1 MALQK
6 PNFNLLGRS
15 ALNVKRSKISAS
27 TFSSPLKM
35 SKNIS
40 FMKSPGVGQKLTS
53 GSLQSIFG
61 NQELLKAPSIPN
73 AGEGILSSN
82 LILTELSETNR
93 ILGEIQKQLAIDF
106 TNRIT
111 EKEKNLSNMRKG
123 IFGKRSKDEEDALEA
138 KKKIDKESS
147 FLSKTFDAVTKPAKG
162 IFEKLKEFFAL
173 LLTGIVTSAAFEWL
187 KDEGNRKKLS
197 EFFDWVAD
205 HWKWIVGVI
214 VGGVL
219 IKGLLGLLGA
229 LGGIKTLINLIPRRI
244 PRGPGGGLGNIPCL
258 PVRCVPELAASRVL
272 KMAMIAASMLE
283 AKRLWPWLKD
293 IQGKARIPESD
304 APGRQP
310 IPIPDWVTAFKPF
323 AESLIA
329 GKIMSIKSLIDLMLE
344 DNRIKSLTTRVETLE
359 SQGGQAVDSSTS
371 AESSTS
377 SLEKAQ
383 SNWSVAQ
390 EKWKELYSAST
401 VFMTGKL
408 AEIKQAWSEID
419 WRKVMADVNEV
430 VGYLDLLVGLVGVL
444 IPEPTTSGAGAVLM
458 LNRINKIRRLW
469 NLRKLA
475 PSTQKDG
482 GLIVPTF
489 AKGGK
494 TKRKKKACCSNCAMG
509 FSAGK
514 MSDGGKLNG
523 PSHAEGGIPIEVEG
537 GEYIVN
543 KSDTTK
549 FLPILEDI
557 NYNSGEMWQHFVNAT
572 SILNT
577 NLKDQLIINDK
588 ISKILTEFNDKL
600 YDLSLAY
607 ATDTVMARAS
617 QVSDIPSLASST
629 SSFSGATAS
638 LTPVVTVIPKLLTVG
653 KRERVVRNVSLDIPG
668 DSTTID
674 ARSNKSDVSSESVAV
689 KPMASTQ
696 GISMTPS
703 PVDSY
708 NVSRMAA
715 VYSLYGIG

>member
-1 MALQK
+1 
-6 PNFNLLGRS
+6 
-15 ALNVKRSKISAS
+15 
-27 TFSSPLKM
+27 
-35 SKNIS
+35 
-40 FMKSPGVGQKLTS
+40 MKSPGVGRKLTS
-53 GSLQSIFG
+53 GSLQSVFA
-61 NQELLKAPSIPN
+61 NQELLKAPSIPKP
-73 AGEGILSSN
+73 GEGVLSSN

-138 KKKIDKESS
+138 KKKIDKDSS

-173 LLTGIVTSAAFEWL
+173 LLTGILTSAAFKWL
-187 KDEGNRKKLS
+187 RDEGNREKLTR
-197 EFFDWVAD
+197 FFNWVGD

-214 VGGVL
+214 AG
-219 IKGLLGLLGA
+219 GLLLNGILNLLGA
-229 LGGIKTLINLIPRRI
+229 LGGIKTLIDLIPRRI
-244 PRGPGGGLGNIPCL
+244 GGPGGGGNCFPIANCGLEWVKATVSVLLPGIIAGALIEWPFLKDGLVSDPKPANAIKPFKIPVEL
-258 PVRCVPELAASRVL
+258 QPLAWLAAAL
-272 KMAMIAASMLE
+272 KLE
-283 AKRLWPWLKD
+283 
-293 IQGKARIPESD
+293 
-304 APGRQP
+304 
-310 IPIPDWVTAFKPF
+310 
-323 AESLIA
+323 
-329 GKIMSIKSLIDLMLE
+329 KIKTLIDLGKFILGGLSPKVLAQKLENLENNLNLE
-344 DNRIKSLTTRVETLE
+344 DKKINIPDLKTISEGALSSQFVQQLQNIDLKVEERTNGILNTLNSSVQSLW
-359 SQGGQAVDSSTS
+359 D
-371 AESSTS
+371 
-377 SLEKAQ
+377 
-383 SNWSVAQ
+383 SVASIPGNIS
-390 EKWKELYSAST
+390 E
-401 VFMTGKL
+401 
-408 AEIKQAWSEID
+408 AWANRPGWVD
-419 WRKVMADVNEV
+419 PM
-430 VGYLDLLVGLVGVL
+430 LGVL
-444 IPEPTTSGAGAVLM
+444 GTIGAVVL
-458 LNRINKIRRLW
+458 LIKTGIISGPIALGIG
-469 NLRKLA
+469 LLGLLGIGEGLQLQGA
-475 PSTQKDG
+475 ADG
-482 GLIVPTF
+482 GLVEQY

-514 MSDGGKLNG
+514 MQDGGKLNG

-653 KRERVVRNVSLDIPG
+653 KKQRVVRNMSLDIPG

-674 ARSNKSDVSSESVAV
+674 ARSNKGDVSSESVAV
-689 KPMASTQ
+689 KPMASTM
-696 GISMTPS
+696 GTRMSPS
-703 PVDSY
+703 PVDPY
-708 NVSRMAA
+708 NVSRISA

>member
-1 MALQK
+1 
-6 PNFNLLGRS
+6 
-15 ALNVKRSKISAS
+15 
-27 TFSSPLKM
+27 
-35 SKNIS
+35 
-40 FMKSPGVGQKLTS
+40 MKSPGVGRKLTS
-53 GSLQSIFG
+53 GSLQSVFA
-61 NQELLKAPSIPN
+61 NQELLRAPSIPKP
-73 AGEGILSSN
+73 GEGVLSSN

-138 KKKIDKESS
+138 KKKIDKDSS

-229 LGGIKTLINLIPRRI
+229 LGGIKTLINLIPKRI
-244 PRGPGGGLGNIPCL
+244 PGVGGWCN
-258 PVRCVPELAASRVL
+258 PVLNCATVNALAFASVL
-272 KMAMIAASMLE
+272 SPFLIADLLL
-283 AKRLWPWLKD
+283 KWPWLKD
-293 IQGKARIPESD
+293 GLVSDPKTVNQPAQIPVFLTELSTALSQAFSVGALVKLLEFLSGIFSPFLGGNKTLAQIVQQSVSDPDVNSIETASDGVSITSEVIETPSEVDVVDLAQQVTENTEKAGVLAS
-304 APGRQP
+304 
-310 IPIPDWVTAFKPF
+310 
-323 AESLIA
+323 SLKA
-329 GKIMSIKSLIDLMLE
+329 
-344 DNRIKSLTTRVETLE
+344 VQETSTNLLQSTGQFLE
-359 SQGGQAVDSSTS
+359 SIASSVVEHTDPTTAKGQATW
-371 AESSTS
+371 AT
-377 SLEKAQ
+377 
-383 SNWSVAQ
+383 
-390 EKWKELYSAST
+390 LYSAVILSAG
-401 VFMTGKL
+401 F
-408 AEIKQAWSEID
+408 
-419 WRKVMADVNEV
+419 
-430 VGYLDLLVGLVGVL
+430 VL
-444 IPEPTTSGAGAVLM
+444 TGAG
-458 LNRINKIRRLW
+458 NR
-469 NLRKLA
+469 
-475 PSTQKDG
+475 KDG
-482 GLIVPTF
+482 GLIEKY

-514 MSDGGKLNG
+514 MQDGGKLNG

-653 KRERVVRNVSLDIPG
+653 KKQRVVRNVNLDIPG

-674 ARSNKSDVSSESVAV
+674 ARSNKSEVSSESVAV

>member
-1 MALQK
+1 
-6 PNFNLLGRS
+6 
-15 ALNVKRSKISAS
+15 
-27 TFSSPLKM
+27 M

-53 GSLQSIFG
+53 GTLNSIFA
-61 NQELLKAPSIPN
+61 NQELLKAPNIPKP
-73 AGEGILSSN
+73 GEGIISSN

-138 KKKIDKESS
+138 KKKIDKDSS

-187 KDEGNRKKLS
+187 KDEANRQKLS
-197 EFFDWVAD
+197 KFFDWVAD

-214 VGGVL
+214 AGGVL
-219 IKGLLGLLGA
+219 IGGILNLLGA
-229 LGGIKTLINLIPRRI
+229 LGGIKTLINLIPKRI
-244 PRGPGGGLGNIPCL
+244 PGVGGWCN
-258 PVRCVPELAASRVL
+258 PVLNCATVNALAFASVL
-272 KMAMIAASMLE
+272 SPFLIADLLL
-283 AKRLWPWLKD
+283 KWPWLKD
-293 IQGKARIPESD
+293 GLVSDPKPDPKPAQIPVFLTELSTALSAAFSVGALVKLLEFLSTIFSPFLLGGGKTLAQIVEQSVSD
-304 APGRQP
+304 TDVNSIETASDGVSITSEVIETPSEVDVVDLAQQ
-310 IPIPDWVTAFKPF
+310 VTENTEKAGIL
-323 AESLIA
+323 ASSL
-329 GKIMSIKSLIDLMLE
+329 KS
-344 DNRIKSLTTRVETLE
+344 VQETSTNQQNQLLE
-359 SQGGQAVDSSTS
+359 SIASSVVEHTDPTTTKGQAT
-371 AESSTS
+371 
-377 SLEKAQ
+377 
-383 SNWSVAQ
+383 W
-390 EKWKELYSAST
+390 
-401 VFMTGKL
+401 
-408 AEIKQAWSEID
+408 
-419 WRKVMADVNEV
+419 
-430 VGYLDLLVGLVGVL
+430 
-444 IPEPTTSGAGAVLM
+444 GAIATAVLFILTSPM
-458 LNRINKIRRLW
+458 HGFGLL
-469 NLRKLA
+469 
-475 PSTQKDG
+475 KDG
-482 GLIVPTF
+482 GLVEKY

-514 MSDGGKLNG
+514 MQDGGKLNG

-653 KRERVVRNVSLDIPG
+653 KKQRVVRNMSLDIPA

-674 ARSNKSDVSSESVAV
+674 ARSNKGDVSSESVAV
-689 KPMASTQ
+689 KPMASTM

>member
-53 GSLQSIFG
+53 GSLQSIFA

-138 KKKIDKESS
+138 KKKIDKDSS

-162 IFEKLKEFFAL
+162 IFERLKEFFAL

-187 KDEGNRKKLS
+187 SNESNREKLTR
-197 EFFDWVAD
+197 FFNWVAD
-205 HWKWIVGVI
+205 HWIWIVGVI
-214 VGGVL
+214 AGGVL
-219 IKGLLGLLGA
+219 IGGILNLLGA
-229 LGGIKTLINLIPRRI
+229 LGGIKTLIDLIPRRI
-244 PRGPGGGLGNIPCL
+244 GGPGGGNCFPIANCGLEWVKVAALAFSPYLLQEIVKKWPFLKDGLVSDPKFKPANAIKPFKIPVEL
-258 PVRCVPELAASRVL
+258 QPLAWLAAV
-272 KMAMIAASMLE
+272 I
-283 AKRLWPWLKD
+283 
-293 IQGKARIPESD
+293 KAE
-304 APGRQP
+304 
-310 IPIPDWVTAFKPF
+310 
-323 AESLIA
+323 
-329 GKIMSIKSLIDLMLE
+329 KIKTLIDLGKFILGGLSPKVLAQKLENLENNLNLE
-344 DNRIKSLTTRVETLE
+344 DKKINIPDLKTIAEGALSSQFAQKLQNIDLKVEERTNGILNTL
-359 SQGGQAVDSSTS
+359 
-371 AESSTS
+371 
-377 SLEKAQ
+377 
-383 SNWSVAQ
+383 N
-390 EKWKELYSAST
+390 ST
-401 VFMTGKL
+401 VQTIWDSVSSIPGNIAEAWANRPEWVDPALALLGTVAGIVLLIKTGVISGPVAGVIGLLGLFGIGEGLKL
-408 AEIKQAWSEID
+408 QGA
-419 WRKVMADVNEV
+419 MA
-430 VGYLDLLVGLVGVL
+430 
-444 IPEPTTSGAGAVLM
+444 
-458 LNRINKIRRLW
+458 
-469 NLRKLA
+469 
-475 PSTQKDG
+475 DG
-482 GLIVPTF
+482 GLVEKY

-514 MSDGGKLNG
+514 MQDGGKLNG
-523 PSHAEGGIPIEVEG
+523 PSHEEGGIPIEVEG

-653 KRERVVRNVSLDIPG
+653 KKQRVVRNMSLDIPG

-674 ARSNKSDVSSESVAV
+674 ARSNKGEVSSESVAV

>member
-1 MALQK
+1 
-6 PNFNLLGRS
+6 
-15 ALNVKRSKISAS
+15 
-27 TFSSPLKM
+27 
-35 SKNIS
+35 
-40 FMKSPGVGQKLTS
+40 MKSPGVGQKLTS
-53 GSLQSIFG
+53 GTLNSIFA
-61 NQELLKAPSIPN
+61 NQELLKAPSIPKP
-73 AGEGILSSN
+73 GEGIISSN

-138 KKKIDKESS
+138 KKKIDKDSS

-187 KDEGNRKKLS
+187 KDEANRQKLS
-197 EFFDWVAD
+197 KFFDWVAD

-214 VGGVL
+214 AGGVL
-219 IKGLLGLLGA
+219 ISGILNLLGA
-229 LGGIKTLINLIPRRI
+229 LGGIKTLIDLIPKFPRG
-244 PRGPGGGLGNIPCL
+244 PRGPGGGLPGGSCL
-258 PVRCVPELAASRVL
+258 SILCEGSKVAITSIISLLLGSSIFWKDL
-272 KMAMIAASMLE
+272 KLGLP
-283 AKRLWPWLKD
+283 KLDL
-293 IQGKARIPESD
+293 
-304 APGRQP
+304 
-310 IPIPDWVTAFKPF
+310 PDWVTNPDKVPVFATAFNALK
-323 AESLIA
+323 EVVD
-329 GKIMSIKSLIDLMLE
+329 GIKTQVGNLVTE
-344 DNRIKSLTTRVETLE
+344 V
-359 SQGGQAVDSSTS
+359 
-371 AESSTS
+371 
-377 SLEKAQ
+377 
-383 SNWSVAQ
+383 
-390 EKWKELYSAST
+390 
-401 VFMTGKL
+401 
-408 AEIKQAWSEID
+408 
-419 WRKVMADVNEV
+419 ADVVTAVGDLSTKVADVTAGVFNGSVLDALASEMLQRFITNPAIATRDWVNSMVDATMTEAMKKWSQV
-430 VGYLDLLVGLVGVL
+430 VGVTEAVQLYLKERFDAVKEAINSWEPPKIEVNWYDIGAKLSAAVIGTVVFLLRDLLLKGLVQ
-444 IPEPTTSGAGAVLM
+444 PM
-458 LNRINKIRRLW
+458 LGIAAKGGTVSDI
-469 NLRKLA
+469 LA
-475 PSTQKDG
+475 RQE
-482 GLIVPTF
+482 F

-514 MSDGGKLNG
+514 MQDGGKLNG

-617 QVSDIPSLASST
+617 QVSDIPSPASSA

-653 KRERVVRNVSLDIPG
+653 KKQRVVRNVNLDIPA

-674 ARSNKSDVSSESVAV
+674 ARSNKSEVSSESVAV

>member
-1 MALQK
+1 
-6 PNFNLLGRS
+6 
-15 ALNVKRSKISAS
+15 
-27 TFSSPLKM
+27 M

-53 GSLQSIFG
+53 GSLQSIFA
-61 NQELLKAPSIPN
+61 NQELLKAPNIPKP
-73 AGEGILSSN
+73 GEGIISSN

-138 KKKIDKESS
+138 KKKIDKDSS

-187 KDEGNRKKLS
+187 KDEANRQKLS
-197 EFFDWVAD
+197 KFFDWVAD

-229 LGGIKTLINLIPRRI
+229 LGGIKTLIDLIPKFPRR
-244 PRGPGGGLGNIPCL
+244 PGGGLGNIPCL

-293 IQGKARIPESD
+293 IQGKARIPESV

-344 DNRIKSLTTRVETLE
+344 DTRIKSLTTRVEILE
-359 SQGGQAVDSSTS
+359 SQGGQTVDSSTS
-371 AESSTS
+371 DSESSTS
-377 SLEKAQ
+377 SLEQ
-383 SNWSVAQ
+383 PQFNFGTVAS
-390 EKWKELYSAST
+390 EGYAWAL
-401 VFMTGKL
+401 GL
-408 AEIKQAWSEID
+408 AKQWTADVKTAWSKID
-419 WRKVMADVNEV
+419 WQQTFADINEAL
-430 VGYLDLLVGLVGVL
+430 GYLDIFVGLAGLFFPEATSSYAGGVIL
-444 IPEPTTSGAGAVLM
+444 
-458 LNRINKIRRLW
+458 LNRYRKIRALMR
-469 NLRKLA
+469 LA
-475 PSTQKDG
+475 PQKDG
-482 GLIVPTF
+482 GLIVPTVPTF

-617 QVSDIPSLASST
+617 QVSDIPSPASST

-653 KRERVVRNVSLDIPG
+653 KKQRVVRNVSLDIPG

-674 ARSNKSDVSSESVAV
+674 ARSNKGDVSSESVAV

-703 PVDSY
+703 PIDSY

>member
-1 MALQK
+1 
-6 PNFNLLGRS
+6 
-15 ALNVKRSKISAS
+15 
-27 TFSSPLKM
+27 M

-53 GSLQSIFG
+53 GSLNSIFA

-138 KKKIDKESS
+138 KKKIDKDSS

-187 KDEGNRKKLS
+187 KDEANRQKLS
-197 EFFDWVAD
+197 KFFDWVAD

-214 VGGVL
+214 AGGVL
-219 IKGLLGLLGA
+219 IGGILNLLGA
-229 LGGIKTLINLIPRRI
+229 LGGIKTLINLIPKRI
-244 PRGPGGGLGNIPCL
+244 PGVGGWCN
-258 PVRCVPELAASRVL
+258 PVLNCATVNALAFASVL
-272 KMAMIAASMLE
+272 SPFLIADLLL
-283 AKRLWPWLKD
+283 KWPWLKD
-293 IQGKARIPESD
+293 GLVSDPKPDPKPVNQPIQIPVWATALAKNLSLGYTGVQLLKLLKDVLSFFGAGKAIAMETQLNDLTTDVNNIETASD
-304 APGRQP
+304 GVS
-310 IPIPDWVTAFKPF
+310 ITSNV
-323 AESLIA
+323 AESNVNLQEFQNLTKQVTENTEKA
-329 GKIMSIKSLIDLMLE
+329 GVLASTIQTIQESAANFREGFNTNVLP
-344 DNRIKSLTTRVETLE
+344 VLE
-359 SQGGQAVDSSTS
+359 SMASSVVEHTDPTTTKGQATWGAIATAALFILTS
-371 AESSTS
+371 P
-377 SLEKAQ
+377 LHG
-383 SNWSVAQ
+383 
-390 EKWKELYSAST
+390 
-401 VFMTGKL
+401 F
-408 AEIKQAWSEID
+408 
-419 WRKVMADVNEV
+419 
-430 VGYLDLLVGLVGVL
+430 GL
-444 IPEPTTSGAGAVLM
+444 M
-458 LNRINKIRRLW
+458 
-469 NLRKLA
+469 
-475 PSTQKDG
+475 KDG
-482 GLIVPTF
+482 GLIEKY

-653 KRERVVRNVSLDIPG
+653 KKQRVVRNMSLDIPA

-674 ARSNKSDVSSESVAV
+674 ARSNKGDVSSESVAV
-689 KPMASTQ
+689 KPMASTM

>member
-1 MALQK
+1 MSGALLLDILKKFPWLKTGNVTDPKPSPKPGWILAFEAFTKDIRVKFNNLVADLDVRWDQFI
-6 PNFNLLGRS
+6 PNFMTWQEAIEDLDLKWTGTQNL
-15 ALNVKRSKISAS
+15 
-27 TFSSPLKM
+27 
-35 SKNIS
+35 
-40 FMKSPGVGQKLTS
+40 
-53 GSLQSIFG
+53 
-61 NQELLKAPSIPN
+61 
-73 AGEGILSSN
+73 
-82 LILTELSETNR
+82 
-93 ILGEIQKQLAIDF
+93 
-106 TNRIT
+106 
-111 EKEKNLSNMRKG
+111 
-123 IFGKRSKDEEDALEA
+123 
-138 KKKIDKESS
+138 
-147 FLSKTFDAVTKPAKG
+147 
-162 IFEKLKEFFAL
+162 LKEFVDLQTWKDSLKDLRDDLQPLMDQIGDVSLLVVQKVNEGFSNIFNAIQVYVTEGGLQRDLTTAWEGLGWFAEELGKYSL
-173 LLTGIVTSAAFEWL
+173 LIVGGIVTAVI
-187 KDEGNRKKLS
+187 KILS
-197 EFFDWVAD
+197 GDF
-205 HWKWIVGVI
+205 
-214 VGGVL
+214 L
-219 IKGLLGLLGA
+219 S
-229 LGGIKTLINLIPRRI
+229 
-244 PRGPGGGLGNIPCL
+244 PGY
-258 PVRCVPELAASRVL
+258 RA
-272 KMAMIAASMLE
+272 
-283 AKRLWPWLKD
+283 
-293 IQGKARIPESD
+293 
-304 APGRQP
+304 
-310 IPIPDWVTAFKPF
+310 
-323 AESLIA
+323 
-329 GKIMSIKSLIDLMLE
+329 
-344 DNRIKSLTTRVETLE
+344 
-359 SQGGQAVDSSTS
+359 
-371 AESSTS
+371 
-377 SLEKAQ
+377 
-383 SNWSVAQ
+383 
-390 EKWKELYSAST
+390 
-401 VFMTGKL
+401 
-408 AEIKQAWSEID
+408 
-419 WRKVMADVNEV
+419 
-430 VGYLDLLVGLVGVL
+430 
-444 IPEPTTSGAGAVLM
+444 
-458 LNRINKIRRLW
+458 
-469 NLRKLA
+469 
-475 PSTQKDG
+475 DG
-482 GLIVPTF
+482 GLVEKY

-653 KRERVVRNVSLDIPG
+653 KKQRVVRNVSLDIPG

-674 ARSNKSDVSSESVAV
+674 ARSNKGDVSSESVAV

-703 PVDSY
+703 PIDSY

>member
-1 MALQK
+1 
-6 PNFNLLGRS
+6 
-15 ALNVKRSKISAS
+15 
-27 TFSSPLKM
+27 M

-53 GSLQSIFG
+53 GSLNSIFA
-61 NQELLKAPSIPN
+61 NQELLKAPNIPKP
-73 AGEGILSSN
+73 GEGIISSN

-123 IFGKRSKDEEDALEA
+123 IFGKRSTDEEDALEA
-138 KKKIDKESS
+138 KKKIDKDSS

-187 KDEGNRKKLS
+187 KDEANRQKLS
-197 EFFDWVAD
+197 KFFDWVAD

-214 VGGVL
+214 AGGVL
-219 IKGLLGLLGA
+219 IGGILNLLGA
-229 LGGIKTLINLIPRRI
+229 LGGIKTLIDLIPKFPRR
-244 PRGPGGGLGNIPCL
+244 PGGGLGKIPCFPRL
-258 PVRCVPELAASRVL
+258 DCVTELAASRVL

-293 IQGKARIPESD
+293 IQGKSKIPESV

-310 IPIPDWVTAFKPF
+310 IPIPDWVTAFKPL
-323 AESLIA
+323 AESFKGLNIL
-329 GKIMSIKSLIDLMLE
+329 SISSLIDYMLK
-344 DNRIKSLTTRVETLE
+344 DNRIKNLITRVETLE

-371 AESSTS
+371 IDSESSTS
-377 SLEKAQ
+377 SLGQ
-383 SNWSVAQ
+383 PQFNFGTVAS
-390 EKWKELYSAST
+390 EGYAWAL
-401 VFMTGKL
+401 GL
-408 AEIKQAWSEID
+408 AKQWTADVKTAWSKID
-419 WRKVMADVNEV
+419 WQQTFADINEAL
-430 VGYLDLLVGLVGVL
+430 GYLDIIVGLAGLFFPEAASSYAGGVIL
-444 IPEPTTSGAGAVLM
+444 
-458 LNRINKIRRLW
+458 LNRYRKIRGLMRLQ
-469 NLRKLA
+469 NLA
-475 PSTQKDG
+475 PSQKDG

-514 MSDGGKLNG
+514 MQDGGKLNG

-617 QVSDIPSLASST
+617 QVSDIPSLASS
-629 SSFSGATAS
+629 SSGATAS

-653 KRERVVRNVSLDIPG
+653 KKQRVVRNVNLDIPA

-674 ARSNKSDVSSESVAV
+674 ARSNKSEVSSESVAV

>member
-1 MALQK
+1 MPKVLALEK
-6 PNFNLLGRS
+6 INPNIDIEKINIPDLSTIAEGALSSQFAQQLQNIDLKVEERTDGLLKT
-15 ALNVKRSKISAS
+15 LNSSVQSIWDSLAS
-27 TFSSPLKM
+27 IPG
-35 SKNIS
+35 NIS
-40 FMKSPGVGQKLTS
+40 EAWANRPGWVDPT
-53 GSLQSIFG
+53 LQT
-61 NQELLKAPSIPN
+61 L
-73 AGEGILSSN
+73 AGIG
-82 LILTELSETNR
+82 
-93 ILGEIQKQLAIDF
+93 
-106 TNRIT
+106 
-111 EKEKNLSNMRKG
+111 
-123 IFGKRSKDEEDALEA
+123 
-138 KKKIDKESS
+138 
-147 FLSKTFDAVTKPAKG
+147 
-162 IFEKLKEFFAL
+162 
-173 LLTGIVTSAAFEWL
+173 
-187 KDEGNRKKLS
+187 
-197 EFFDWVAD
+197 
-205 HWKWIVGVI
+205 GVI
-214 VGGVL
+214 LL
-219 IKGLLGLLGA
+219 IKTAPAWLTA
-229 LGGIKTLINLIPRRI
+229 LGI
-244 PRGPGGGLGNIPCL
+244 GG
-258 PVRCVPELAASRVL
+258 AF
-272 KMAMIAASMLE
+272 M
-283 AKRLWPWLKD
+283 WL
-293 IQGKARIPESD
+293 SD
-304 APGRQP
+304 QLFGGSPAYS
-310 IPIPDWVTAFKPF
+310 F
-323 AESLIA
+323 A
-329 GKIMSIKSLIDLMLE
+329 
-344 DNRIKSLTTRVETLE
+344 
-359 SQGGQAVDSSTS
+359 
-371 AESSTS
+371 
-377 SLEKAQ
+377 
-383 SNWSVAQ
+383 
-390 EKWKELYSAST
+390 
-401 VFMTGKL
+401 
-408 AEIKQAWSEID
+408 
-419 WRKVMADVNEV
+419 
-430 VGYLDLLVGLVGVL
+430 
-444 IPEPTTSGAGAVLM
+444 
-458 LNRINKIRRLW
+458 
-469 NLRKLA
+469 
-475 PSTQKDG
+475 DG
-482 GLIVPTF
+482 GLVEQY

-514 MSDGGKLNG
+514 MQDGGRLNG

-653 KRERVVRNVSLDIPG
+653 KKQRVVRNVSLDIPG

-674 ARSNKSDVSSESVAV
+674 ARSNKSEVSSESVAV